1 MATSKEMSMSK
12 EMGMSRDMGMS
23 MQGVGHLYM
32 QTNEARN
39 CIIDYTRSAN
49 GAFAEVERV
58 ETGGAGSGLIS
69 PIYHI
74 SRPKHFSFRCV
85 PLGPICFSSPQA
97 QSTISGLRL
106 ICGRQTR

>member
-1 MATSKEMSMSK
+1 MATSKEMSTSK

-49 GAFAEVERV
+49 GAFAGQRQLSWPV
-58 ETGGAGSGLIS
+58 TTTILAG
-69 PIYHI
+69 
-74 SRPKHFSFRCV
+74 
-85 PLGPICFSSPQA
+85 
-97 QSTISGLRL
+97 
-106 ICGRQTR
+106 